1 PIAHAMF
8 ASLEPVLRR
17 GAVIHSRSTE
27 VFLREGDFALELE
40 QIARAHPDVEIGSY
54 PFARD
59 GRYGASLVVRGTDLA
74 TVESV
79 LGEVERAM
87 TRLVESREADAQE

>member
-1 PIAHAMF
+1 M
-8 ASLEPVLRR
+8 L
-17 GAVIHSRSTE
+17 
-27 VFLREGDFALELE
+27 LREGDFALELE
-40 QIARAHPDVEIGSY
+40 EIARAHPEVEIGSY

-79 LGEVERAM
+79 LSKVEQTMAELAAAR
-87 TRLVESREADAQE
+87 RS